1 MKMSQMLI
9 PTLRDV
15 PADAVIPSHQLL
27 LKAGYI
33 QRTAAGMYNYLPLG
47 YRVLKKI
54 RRIVEEEMDR
64 AGGQEVLM
72 PITQPAELW
81 EESGRWDV
89 YGDELIRF
97 KDRHD
102 RSFCLGPTHEEVI
115 TDMVR
120 QTISSYKH
128 LPLRL
133 YQIQNKYRDERRP
146 RFGLMRSREFVMK
159 DLYSFDMDKEG
170 MDQAYKDMVEAYH
183 AVFSRCGLVY
193 RPVEA
198 DGGQIGGD
206 TTHEFMVL
214 AENGEA
220 TIALCSGCDY
230 AANEEIA
237 PCLPVASGKPEDN
250 QTIEKVSTPDCKT
263 IEAVADYLQV
273 SPAETFKTMVYDVD
287 GDLVA
292 VLVRGDHQV
301 NDLKLLR
308 YLQGSL
314 IEAAD
319 EDRVGQAVGAGFGS
333 LGPVGLKGIPV
344 YADHSLRGVKGMVCG
359 ANDDGY
365 HYTHVDLDRD
375 AVIAGYGDFRM
386 VQEGD
391 GCSHCQASL
400 SFTKG
405 IEVGQTFKLGT
416 TYSEAMGAT
425 VLNGDGKAQVLEM
438 GCYGIGVSRTMAAA
452 IEQNHDDKG
461 MIWPKALAPF
471 QVHLVVVNVKKEDQ
485 LAVGQDLY
493 DTLRDHGYDVLFD
506 DRNERAGVKFND
518 ADLIGIPVRIT
529 VGKKYGEGLFEWK
542 LRNEEGSQDK
552 DQEDILRD
560 LDAFYG
566 EVK

>member
-9 PTLRDV
+9 PTLRDL

-27 LKAGYI
+27 LKGGFI
-33 QRTAAGMYNYLPLG
+33 QKTAAGMYNYLPLG

-54 RRIVEEEMDR
+54 RTIVEEEMDR

-81 EESGRWDV
+81 IESGRWEA

-120 QTISSYKH
+120 QAVSSYKH

-146 RFGLMRSREFVMK
+146 RFGLLRTREFVMK
-159 DLYSFDMDKEG
+159 DLYSFDLDEAG
-170 MDQAYKDMVEAYH
+170 MDQAYDDMVQAYH
-183 AVFSRCGLVY
+183 SIFQRCGLRY

-220 TIALCSGCDY
+220 TIAYCPSCDY
-230 AANEEIA
+230 AANDEIA
-237 PCLPVASGKPEDN
+237 PAPALASGKADDDAPL
-250 QTIEKVSTPDCKT
+250 EKVETPDCKT
-263 IEAVADYLQV
+263 IDSVASFLQV
-273 SPAETFKTMVYDVD
+273 PVEQTFKTMVFLVD
-287 GDLVA
+287 GNLTA

-308 YLQGSL
+308 FLGGEG
-314 IEAAD
+314 IEPA
-319 EDRVGQAVGAGFGS
+319 EEGQVAEVVGAGFGS
-333 LGPVGLKGIPV
+333 LGPVGLDGVPV
-344 YADHSLRGVKGMVCG
+344 YADVSLQGAKGLVCG

-365 HYTHVDLDRD
+365 HYLHVDLDRD
-375 AVIAGYGDFRM
+375 ASIAAYGDFRM
-386 VQEGD
+386 VAEGD
-391 GCSHCQASL
+391 PCPHCADTL
-400 SFTKG
+400 AFAKG

-416 TYSEAMGAT
+416 RYSEAMGAT
-425 VLNGDGKAQVLEM
+425 VLNQDGKAQVMQM

-461 MIWPKALAPF
+461 MIWPKTIAPF
-471 QVHLVVVNVKKEDQ
+471 QIHLVVVNMKKDDQ
-485 LAVGQDLY
+485 RDAGQALYEELLDL
-493 DTLRDHGYDVLFD
+493 GYDVLFD

-518 ADLIGIPVRIT
+518 ADLIGIPLRLT
-529 VGKKYGEGLFEWK
+529 VGNGIRDGLYEWK
-542 LRNEEGSQDK
+542 VRQEEASQDMTK
-552 DQEDILRD
+552 DQLLTAVRD
-560 LDAFYG
+560 FFTDL
-566 EVK
+566 